1 VIAATHRLPPQP
13 DRFEGISAMAD
24 VLQLAH
30 PSTSDR
36 DDLEEV
42 DDERDA
48 ALPPSATLAN
58 QGHDAT
64 IWSLDELQR
73 LR

>member
-1 VIAATHRLPPQP
+1 
-13 DRFEGISAMAD
+13 MAD

-42 DDERDA
+42 GDERDA
-48 ALPPSATLAN
+48 ALSLSATLAN